1 MDISGYLTCQRE
13 TELSSGG
20 FCMNGD
26 EFVWSPSKDLID
38 NANLTAF
45 IRKCSVADY
54 KSLVSWSDENPEE
67 FHQKL
72 FDFIDLRFFKY
83 PDQIVDE
90 TMGPA
95 FAQWC
100 KGGTTNV
107 ALNCLDKWK
116 NTPTDRK
123 IAIDWEG
130 EDGTTKQ
137 LTYAEVRTQTN
148 HLAGGLRKL
157 GLGSGDV
164 IAMYLPNIPEAA
176 ITLLAVAK
184 IGGIVLP
191 MFSGFGGDALLARL
205 NDSKAKAI
213 ITVDGSP
220 RRGRAVPAKA
230 IVDEIADQAP
240 NLQHVI
246 VTKHWEAPHDWTEG
260 RDHWWADLTRDMPDE
275 VATAEVDADSPFL
288 LIYTSGTT
296 GKPKGVVHSHCGF
309 PAKLALDLSI
319 CMDFKPD
326 DRLMWMSDMGW
337 LVGPILVYGGFQLGG
352 TVVLIEGAPNYPEAD
367 RYWRLIAD
375 HKVSWLGIAPT
386 IVRTLMVNGPEQ
398 LNRHDLSSL
407 RIFASTGEA
416 WDEPSW
422 LWLFNA
428 VGKGKLPILNYSGGT
443 EVGGIVAT
451 TVIHPLKPCAFS
463 GPVPG
468 VGADVVDESGKP
480 VSPGEVGE
488 LVMRRPS
495 IGLTRGLWN
504 DNERY
509 LQTYWNIIPGMWVHG
524 DFASR
529 ASDGTWMVHGRSDDT
544 LKIAGKRTGPAE
556 IEALLMGTQKLVET
570 AAVGAP
576 HPVKGTTIVCV
587 CQVRTNVVAN
597 DALKEELAE
606 VVASGLGRPFR
617 PSEVIF
623 VSDLPKTRNMKIMRR
638 VVRAAYLGLET
649 GDLSSLINPES
660 VEELSHLR
668 RS

>member
-1 MDISGYLTCQRE
+1 MDIFGFLTSQRATDIIFGE
-13 TELSSGG
+13 A
-20 FCMNGD
+20 CMNGGD
-26 EFVWSPSKDLID
+26 FVWWPSPEVKDK
-38 NANLTAF
+38 ANLTAF
-45 IRKCSVADY
+45 IQNCGVADY
-54 KSLVSWSDENPEE
+54 DSLVSWSEENPEE
-67 FHQKL
+67 FHKKL

-83 PDQIVDE
+83 PDQILDE
-90 TMGPA
+90 SMGPA
-95 FAQWC
+95 FAKWC
-100 KGGTTNV
+100 NGGTTNV

-116 NTPTDRK
+116 NTPTDSK

-130 EDGTTKQ
+130 EDGTLKQ
-137 LTYAEVRTQTN
+137 FTYSEVRTQTN
-148 HLAGGLRKL
+148 RLAAGLRNL
-157 GLGSGDV
+157 GLGAGDV
-164 IAMYLPNIPEAA
+164 IAMYLPNVPEAA

-191 MFSGFGGDALLARL
+191 MFSGFGGDAILARL
-205 NDSKAKAI
+205 NDSGAKAI
-213 ITVDGSP
+213 VTVDGSP
-220 RRGRAVPAKA
+220 RRGRAIGAKA
-230 IVDEIADQAP
+230 VIDEVASQAP
-240 NLQHVI
+240 ALRHVI
-246 VTKHWEAPHDWTEG
+246 VAKHWEAPHDWIEG
-260 RDHWWADLTRDMPDE
+260 RDHWWDDLTGDVPDE
-275 VATAEVDADSPFL
+275 VETERVEADSPFL

-296 GKPKGVVHSHCGF
+296 GKPKGVLHSHCGF

-337 LVGPILVYGGFQLGG
+337 LVGPILVYGGLQLGG

-386 IVRTLMVNGPEQ
+386 IVRTLMANGPEQ
-398 LNRHDLSSL
+398 LTRHDLSSL

-451 TVIHPLKPCAFS
+451 TVVHPLKPCAFS

-468 VGADVVDESGKP
+468 VGADVVDEFGKS
-480 VSPGEVGE
+480 VDPGEVGE

-504 DNERY
+504 DRDRY
-509 LQTYWNIIPGMWVHG
+509 LETYWNVIPEIWVHG
-524 DFASR
+524 DFASK

-556 IEALLMGTQKLVET
+556 IEALLMGTQKLVE
-570 AAVGAP
+570 AAAIGIP
-576 HPVKGTTIVCV
+576 HAVKGTAIVCA
-587 CQVRTNVVAN
+587 CQARTNVSAD

-606 VVASGLGRPFR
+606 VVAKGLGKPFR
-617 PSEVIF
+617 PSEIIF

-638 VVRAAYLGLET
+638 VVRAAYLGTET

-660 VEELSHLR
+660 VEELRRLR